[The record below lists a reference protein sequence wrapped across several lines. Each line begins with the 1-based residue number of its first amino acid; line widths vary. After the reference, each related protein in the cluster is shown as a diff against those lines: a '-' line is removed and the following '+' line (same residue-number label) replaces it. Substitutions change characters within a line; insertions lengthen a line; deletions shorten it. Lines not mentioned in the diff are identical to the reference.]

1 MLPIESPTFTCD
13 RTLRYVV
20 TSTIQSPDQQDM
32 SERFFN
38 KTEFD
43 ENAPEFGF
51 DSSSLVPKRFVIVTS
66 TLTTIITLVGVLLP
80 GKSNEQKV

>member
-1 MLPIESPTFTCD
+1 MSFATNET
-13 RTLRYVV
+13 
-20 TSTIQSPDQQDM
+20 PDQQDM

-43 ENAPEFGF
+43 EHAPEFGF

-66 TLTTIITLVGVLLP
+66 TSTTIITLVEVHLP
-80 GKSNEQKV
+80 EKSNDQKAK